1 MYMYAIIETGGKQY
15 MVSPGDKLK
24 VEKLNL
30 NEGELVEFKPVLVRK
45 ENGEVVL
52 QKGKVIA
59 EVLRHGKQKKVIVF
73 KFRAK
78 KNYKRWRGHR
88 QPYTE
93 IIIKEIQEV

>member
-15 MVSPGDKLK
+15 MVSPGDKFK

-30 NEGELVEFKPVLVRK
+30 NEGELVEFKPVLIRK

-59 EVLRHGKQKKVIVF
+59 EVLRHGKHKKVIVF

>member
-45 ENGEVVL
+45 ENGEIVL

-59 EVLRHGKQKKVIVF
+59 EVLRHGKHKKVIVF

>member
-1 MYMYAIIETGGKQY
+1 MGMYAIIETGGKQY
-15 MVSPGDKLK
+15 RVSPGDRLK

-30 NEGELVEFKPVLVRK
+30 SQGELVEFKPILIGK
-45 ENGEVVL
+45 ENGEVVF

-59 EVLRHGKQKKVIVF
+59 EVLRQGKHRKVIVF

>member
-1 MYMYAIIETGGKQY
+1 MYAIIETGGKQY
-15 MVSPGDKLK
+15 MVSPGDRLK

-30 NEGELVEFKPVLVRK
+30 NEGEVVEFKPVLIRK

-59 EVLRHGKQKKVIVF
+59 EVLRHGKHKKVIVF

-93 IIIKEIQEV
+93 IIIKEIKEV

>member
-1 MYMYAIIETGGKQY
+1 MYAIIETGGKQY

-30 NEGELVEFKPVLVRK
+30 NEGELVEFKPILVRK

-59 EVLRHGKQKKVIVF
+59 EVLRHGKHKKVIVF

-78 KNYKRWRGHR
+78 KNYKRWKGHR

>member
-1 MYMYAIIETGGKQY
+1 MYAIIETGGKQY

-30 NEGELVEFKPVLVRK
+30 NEGEIVEFKPVLIRK

-59 EVLRHGKQKKVIVF
+59 EVLRHGKHKKVIVF

>member
-1 MYMYAIIETGGKQY
+1 MYAIIETGGKQY

-30 NEGELVEFKPVLVRK
+30 NEGELVEFKPVLIRK

-59 EVLRHGKQKKVIVF
+59 EVLRHGKHKKVIVF

-78 KNYKRWRGHR
+78 KNYKRWGGHR

>member
-1 MYMYAIIETGGKQY
+1 MYAIIETGGKQY

-30 NEGELVEFKPVLVRK
+30 NEGALVEFKPVLVKK

-59 EVLRHGKQKKVIVF
+59 EVLRHGKHKKVIVF

-78 KNYKRWRGHR
+78 KNYKRWKGHR

>member
-1 MYMYAIIETGGKQY
+1 MYAIIETGGKQY
-15 MVSPGDKLK
+15 MVSPGDRLK

-30 NEGELVEFKPVLVRK
+30 NEGELVEFKPILVRK

-52 QKGKVIA
+52 QKGRVIA
-59 EVLRHGKQKKVIVF
+59 EVLRHGKHKKVIVF

-78 KNYKRWRGHR
+78 KNYKRWRGYR

>member
-1 MYMYAIIETGGKQY
+1 MYAIIETGGKQY

-45 ENGEVVL
+45 ENGEIVL

-59 EVLRHGKQKKVIVF
+59 EVLRHGKHKKVIVF

>member
-1 MYMYAIIETGGKQY
+1 MYAIIEAGGKQY

-30 NEGELVEFKPVLVRK
+30 NEGELVEFKPVLIRK

-59 EVLRHGKQKKVIVF
+59 EVLSHGKHKKVIVF